1 MPCRRPARPQQ
12 EVRGERGHA
21 PSRRGTAGKASAPGS
36 SVCLMPAAGN
46 ALRAALARGSA
57 AGWSDF
63 SSAALIVAVPPH
75 VREGVDHLCST
86 IPHRSAH
93 LSLHAVPPGLLEKLR
108 QQPLH
113 APAGVRSP
121 DRREGGK
128 GSTID
133 SLLTDSDQCS
143 LPHPAVF
150 AKILVPPANVLHAGY
165 RSFLP
170 LPFDGPLRAGRGVLT
185 WGCRPPQNAPLHP
198 PLLPLPKHG
207 APTGGD
213 KEALESDGAR
223 GGVDR

>member
-93 LSLHAVPPGLLEKLR
+93 LSLHAVPPG
-108 QQPLH
+108 
-113 APAGVRSP
+113 
-121 DRREGGK
+121 EGGK

-133 SLLTDSDQCS
+133 SLLTNSDQCS

-150 AKILVPPANVLHAGY
+150 AKILVPPLNGFPIGHLP
-165 RSFLP
+165 FLP
-170 LPFDGPLRAGRGVLT
+170 LPFDCPLRAGRGVLT

-198 PLLPLPKHG
+198 PLHPLPKHG
-207 APTGGD
+207 ASTMGD
-213 KEALESDGAR
+213 KEALGSGGAR
-223 GGVDR
+223 GGVGRMRGDGRPLTPAGAGGSGCAAL